1 MSDNR
6 FYISEKPRKAAKS
19 GLNRKTPIKV
29 ALKNPNSR
37 KQAIFAHC
45 WQCCGGQSE
54 PTTFDKEVR
63 REIRHCEITSCS
75 LYHFRQYKNKKP
87 AKTLASGA
95 GLDSSI
101 KQISGVSH
109 ED

>member
-6 FYISEKPRKAAKS
+6 FYISEKPRKATKS
-19 GLNRKTPIKV
+19 GLKRKTPIKV

-37 KQAIFAHC
+37 KQAIFAYC
-45 WQCCGGQSE
+45 WQCCGGQPE
-54 PTTFDKEVR
+54 PTKFDKEIR

-75 LYHFRQYKNKKP
+75 LHHFRQYKNKKP
-87 AKTLASGA
+87 VALASGT
-95 GLDSSI
+95 GLDSYG
-101 KQISGVSH
+101 KQISEVRH